1 MTQPVPSGVSPKG
14 SDTVADGTDA
24 GAMPV
29 FATERRVLGLPASQ
43 WPSIIAPIVIGILA
57 LAAWEIV
64 VRVKDVPIYV
74 LPGPITIGKTLVTD
88 WGLLSEALWIT
99 LKIALAALAGAVLVG
114 VLLSVLFTQS
124 KWLELSL
131 FPYAVIL
138 QVTPIVAIAPL
149 IIIWTN
155 NNIPLSLFICAWIV
169 AFFPILSNTILGLN
183 SVDHNLI
190 NLFQLYG
197 ASRGQTLRYLRLP
210 AALPYFL
217 GGLKISGGLALIG
230 AVVAEF
236 VAGTGGSASGLA
248 YSILEAGFQLKIP
261 RMFAALL
268 LISLSG
274 IVIFLITS
282 WISHLLLRRWHESAV
297 RREN

>member
-1 MTQPVPSGVSPKG
+1 MSELAHSIPH
-14 SDTVADGTDA
+14 DGTDA
-24 GAMPV
+24 DARPV
-29 FATERRVLGLPASQ
+29 FAQERRILGIAASS
-43 WPSIIAPIVIGILA
+43 WPGIIAPVVIGILA
-57 LAAWEIV
+57 LAAWEAV
-64 VRVKDVPIYV
+64 VRIKEIPVYI
-74 LPGPITIGKTLVTD
+74 LPGPIVIAQTLWTD
-88 WGLLSEALWIT
+88 WGTLSQSLWIT
-99 LKIALAALAGAVLVG
+99 LRITFAALTAAIVVG
-114 VLLSVLFTQS
+114 VSLAVLFTQS
-124 KWLELSL
+124 KWLEKSL

-149 IIIWTN
+149 IIIWVGDIN
-155 NNIPLSLFICAWIV
+155 LSLLICAWIV

-183 SVDHNLI
+183 SADHNLV
-190 NLFQLYG
+190 NLFQLYR
-197 ASRGQTLRYLRLP
+197 ASRWQTLRYLRLP

-248 YSILEAGFQLKIP
+248 YRILESGYRLQIP
-261 RMFAALL
+261 RMFAALI

-274 IVIFLITS
+274 IAIFFLTS
-282 WISHLLLRRWHESAV
+282 WISYLALRHWHESAI

>member
-1 MTQPVPSGVSPKG
+1 MNDAAPTTAV
-14 SDTVADGTDA
+14 DGTDA

-29 FATERRVLGLPASQ
+29 FASEARILGITKSRWPAILA
-43 WPSIIAPIVIGILA
+43 PIAIGIIALV
-57 LAAWEIV
+57 AWELT
-64 VRVKDVPIYV
+64 VRMREIPHYI
-74 LPGPITIGKTLVTD
+74 LPGPIAIGQTLITD
-88 WGLLSEALWIT
+88 WASLSESLWVT
-99 LKIALAALAGAVLVG
+99 VKIALSALVAAVAVGVALA
-114 VLLSVLFTQS
+114 VLFTQS
-124 KWLELSL
+124 KWLEQSF
-131 FPYAVIL
+131 FPYAVVM
-138 QVTPIVAIAPL
+138 QVTPVVAIAPL

-155 NNIPLSLFICAWIV
+155 NNIALSLLICAWLV

-190 NLFQLYG
+190 NLFQMYG
-197 ASRGQTLRYLRLP
+197 ASRWQTLRYLRLP

-248 YSILEAGFQLKIP
+248 YRILEAGYQLKIP
-261 RMFAALL
+261 RMFAALF

-274 IVIFLITS
+274 VAVFLMTN

-297 RREN
+297 SREN